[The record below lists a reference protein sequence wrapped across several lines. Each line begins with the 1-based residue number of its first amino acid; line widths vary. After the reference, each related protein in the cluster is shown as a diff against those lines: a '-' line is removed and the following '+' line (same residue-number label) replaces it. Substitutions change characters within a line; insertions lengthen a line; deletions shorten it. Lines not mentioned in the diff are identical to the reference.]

1 MTERVRGTC
10 TVKSFNTCN
19 VLDDKIFDFFILKVH
34 IACPWIYIMDL
45 NIYIYIC
52 TNSMLL
58 FKAHKWRVPS
68 KSALIYPQ

>member
-1 MTERVRGTC
+1 MRGTC

-45 NIYIYIC
+45 NIYIYVQIAC
-52 TNSMLL
+52 CYLKHINGEFLL
-58 FKAHKWRVPS
+58 SQP
-68 KSALIYPQ
+68 